1 MAAVAGIVEDALE
14 KLSDLIAPAERVAV
28 CAYGPAVFAKPGAT
42 RGQDLLVLCDG
53 YSNGLRAHLRVYD
66 GEEFRFLIADRTL
79 VESDVEK
86 GTLGD
91 YLTEQFLYPYHP
103 VLNIEYLDK
112 MAERAKTRVAE
123 EEARDLVIEFRE
135 MCRGLVAAPEFFGLS
150 RMRKLARVSVPSMT
164 AYLRLLEEPVRER
177 NLMTLRSSFKTAFAA
192 TKGEVLKLE
201 GEHVSLED
209 SAVDRWLKDRVSE
222 QVVNVLRQSQRAF
235 YSYLAKG
242 RAIYLSPDLL
252 TRELYSPLKL
262 TLDTE
267 LNRMDPEDPKNYLFL
282 RTSAGLVP
290 LGEKAPLDEVIANL
304 HLGGPITITP
314 LAGVLNEVFLV
325 TAGKEQLV
333 VKKFTDWDGFKWFT
347 LNLVSLGSKLFA
359 VSGKARMTN
368 EYGMNRYLGKRG
380 LKVANIIYLNVKQR
394 ILVERYLSGPSFA
407 DLAKEA
413 VNQSSLTKGQAEL
426 AESLGETLA
435 DIHEIGVS
443 VGDTKPENYVI
454 NDGKIFTVDLEQ
466 AGKRK
471 DYAWDIA
478 ELLFYT
484 GHYRISPTF
493 TGGLKGI
500 IEAIVTGYSRKGDP
514 TELRKAAAVRY
525 AKVFS
530 IWTPA
535 PVILE
540 ISRILREAR

>member
-1 MAAVAGIVEDALE
+1 MAAVAGIVKDALE

-42 RGQDLLVLCDG
+42 SGQDLLVLCDG

-66 GEEFRFLIADRTL
+66 GQEFRFLIADRTL

-177 NLMTLRSSFKTAFAA
+177 NLMALRSSFKTAFAA

-209 SAVDRWLKDRVSE
+209 SAVDCWLKDRVSG

-262 TLDTE
+262 TLDAE

-290 LGEKAPLDEVIANL
+290 LGEKASLDEVIANL

>member
-1 MAAVAGIVEDALE
+1 LAAVAGIVEDALE

>member
-1 MAAVAGIVEDALE
+1 MTAVTHSVANAME
-14 KLSDLIAPAERVAV
+14 KLGDLIAPAEPVAV
-28 CAYGPAVFAKPGAT
+28 CAYGPSVFAKPGVT
-42 RGQDLLVLCDG
+42 RGQDLLVLCEG

-103 VLNIEYLDK
+103 ILNIAYLDK

-164 AYLRLLEEPVRER
+164 AYLRLLEGPVRER
-177 NLMTLRSSFKTAFAA
+177 NLMALRSPFHSAIAA
-192 TKGEVLKLE
+192 TKGEVLKIE

-209 SAVDRWLKDRVSE
+209 SAVDRWLKDRVSG

-235 YSYLAKG
+235 YSYLTKG
-242 RAIYLSPDLL
+242 RAVYLSPDLL
-252 TRELYSPLKL
+252 ARELYSPLKL

-267 LNRMDPEDPKNYLFL
+267 LNRMEPEDPKNYLYL
-282 RTSAGLVP
+282 KTSAGLVP
-290 LGEKAPLDEVIANL
+290 LGEKSSLDEVIANL
-304 HLGGPITITP
+304 NLRGPITITP

-333 VKKFTDWDGFKWFT
+333 AKKFTDWDGFKWFT

-380 LKVANIIYLNVKQR
+380 LKVANIVYLNVKQR

-413 VNQSSLTKGQAEL
+413 VNQSKLTEAQSEL
-426 AESLGETLA
+426 AASLGETLA

-443 VGDTKPENYVI
+443 VGDTKPENFVVS
-454 NDGKIFTVDLEQ
+454 DGKIFVVDLEQ
-466 AGKRK
+466 AGKRN

-478 ELLFYT
+478 ELLFYI
-484 GHYRISPTF
+484 GHYRITPTV

-500 IEAIVTGYSRKGDP
+500 IEAIATGYSRKGDSA
-514 TELRKAAAVRY
+514 ELRKAAAARY

-530 IWTPA
+530 VWTPA
-535 PVILE
+535 PVFLE

>member
-1 MAAVAGIVEDALE
+1 
-14 KLSDLIAPAERVAV
+14 
-28 CAYGPAVFAKPGAT
+28 
-42 RGQDLLVLCDG
+42 
-53 YSNGLRAHLRVYD
+53 
-66 GEEFRFLIADRTL
+66 

-112 MAERAKTRVAE
+112 MAETAKTRVAE

-164 AYLRLLEEPVRER
+164 AYLRLLEEPVRDR
-177 NLMTLRSSFKTAFAA
+177 NLMALGSSFKSAIAA
-192 TKGEVLKLE
+192 TKGDVLKIE
-201 GEHVSLED
+201 GERVSLED
-209 SAVDRWLKDRVSE
+209 SAVDRWLKDRASE

-267 LNRMDPEDPKNYLFL
+267 LNRMDPDDPKNYLFL

-290 LGEKAPLDEVIANL
+290 LGEKGSLDEVIANL

-413 VNQSSLTKGQAEL
+413 VNQSSLTKAQAEL

-478 ELLFYT
+478 ELLFYI

-500 IEAIVTGYSRKGDP
+500 IEAIVNGYSRKGDL